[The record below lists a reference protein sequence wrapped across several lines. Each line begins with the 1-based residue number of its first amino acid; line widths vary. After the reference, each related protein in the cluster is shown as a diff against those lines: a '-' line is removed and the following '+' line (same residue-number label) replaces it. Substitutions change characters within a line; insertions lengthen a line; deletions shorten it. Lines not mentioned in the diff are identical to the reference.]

1 MLTNDYRSVALEH
14 CIFPI
19 VDRDQ
24 ILRDG
29 PRLMTSGSG
38 MTVFDQDGHPYLDMI
53 SGFTRANSLGYG
65 NEEIARAFYD
75 QARMLHYAGTV
86 DMITEPMARLAERIA
101 ELTPA
106 GLSRV
111 FFSSGG
117 SESVEAA
124 LKLATHYQ
132 HGSGRKP
139 HAYKVIARWNAY
151 HGATAGA
158 MALTNYLS
166 VGASPDPRVP
176 GVSHIPDP
184 QCYRNAFGMDQ
195 SAYFSFCADYLEQ
208 QILHEG
214 PDLVAAFIGEPVM
227 QANGAQVPPASY
239 WHRVREICTRYG
251 VLMIMDEVICG
262 YGRTGAWFATEH
274 FGVRPDIMTMA
285 KALTAGYA
293 PMGATATTP
302 EIANAIT
309 HFRHVH
315 TYSGHAACAAAALA
329 TIGIVQRDGLV
340 TAAADNGVYF
350 QAALQAALGD
360 MPVVGDIRGIG
371 HWHAVDFTADRA
383 TKAPPPVGM
392 SKAIIAA
399 MYERGVLAGAAGTA
413 IEFAPALIAT
423 RADFDRTVE
432 VTAAAI
438 AGVAASHGLAAR
450 PRRATG

>member
-1 MLTNDYRSVALEH
+1 MLANDYRTLALEH

-19 VDRDQ
+19 TDREHV
-24 ILRDG
+24 LRDG
-29 PRLMTSGSG
+29 PKMMTSGSG
-38 MTVFDQDGHPYLDMI
+38 MTVVDQDGRPYLDMI

-65 NEEIARAFYD
+65 NEEVARATYE
-75 QARMLHYAGTV
+75 QARTLHYAGTV
-86 DMITEPMARLAERIA
+86 DMVTEPMVKLAQRIA
-101 ELTPA
+101 ELTPG

-132 HGSGRKP
+132 HGSGHKP
-139 HAYKVIARWNAY
+139 RAYKVIARWNAY

-166 VGASPDPRVP
+166 VGSSPDPRVP

-195 SAYFSFCADYLEQ
+195 SAYFAFCADYLEQ

-227 QANGAQVPPASY
+227 QANGAQVPPVSY
-239 WHRVREICTRYG
+239 WQRVRDICTRYG

-262 YGRTGAWFATEH
+262 FGRTGAWFATEH
-274 FGVRPDIMTMA
+274 FGVQPDIMTMA
-285 KALTAGYA
+285 KAMTAGYA
-293 PMGATATTP
+293 PMGATVTTQA
-302 EIANAIT
+302 IAEAIP

-315 TYSGHAACAAAALA
+315 TYSGHAACAATALA
-329 TIGIVQRDGLV
+329 TINIVQRDGLIE
-340 TAAADNGVYF
+340 AAAANGAYF
-350 QAALQAALGD
+350 QASLRAALGS
-360 MPVVGDIRGIG
+360 MAAVGEVRGIG
-371 HWHAVDFTADRA
+371 HWQAVDFTADKA
-383 TKAPPPVGM
+383 TKAPPPPAMV
-392 SKAIIAA
+392 KAIVTA
-399 MYERGVLAGAAGTA
+399 MYERGVLAGWAGTA

-423 RADFDRTVE
+423 HGDFDRTVE
-432 VTAAAI
+432 VAAEAITA
-438 AGVAASHGLAAR
+438 VAAEYGLAA
-450 PRRATG
+450 AS